1 MKADKLDK
9 LGQLKKFDLKGSV
22 GKLKERWKN
31 KPERTRKMIV
41 AIGGGVLC
49 TAMLMAV
56 VMGNSSGKY
65 KVLFPGMTETESVE
79 VYAVLQDMGVNSQI
93 DAGGQLLVPTEQ
105 WEQLVFELNGQGYPQ
120 TAPSYDTFTSLS
132 GFTSTEFEKKA
143 GLIFQAQDRMQETL
157 VRQTGIKAATV
168 TFSVPESSNYIW
180 DESNQRKSTGN
191 VTVQMMPGY
200 ELTPERVSAIKHLA
214 STSIPKLE
222 PENVVVIDA
231 NTGVEMPGVNET
243 GSEGYYSVRR
253 LEYERAISKQ
263 IEDNVKRLLAGK
275 YGPDGVTA
283 VASVSLNYDKMVS
296 ESKQFQSQDGT
307 NSGVISH
314 FDEKYSLNGSV
325 AAENIVGEENNTDA
339 PPIYPTIDGAAD
351 ASATDYE
358 KNIDYEVGYIMT
370 QIEKGEPILD
380 KATVAVVVNDP
391 AFDTQVE
398 ETLVKLISKAVNI
411 SSDNISVSNLQYATQ
426 DVSSPMGS
434 FGLSQQ
440 QLMLLG
446 IGAVVLILLILLV
459 IFLSAR
465 SRKRKKQAMELA
477 AAAEAQA
484 AAEAEKQ
491 KELDAQREIEE
502 HKKMLRDEAEA
513 NVNAKENAITNEIRD
528 FAQKNPE
535 ITAALLRSL
544 MREEK

>member
-1 MKADKLDK
+1 MQAD
-9 LGQLKKFDLKGSV
+9 SCC
-22 GKLKERWKN
+22 
-31 KPERTRKMIV
+31 
-41 AIGGGVLC
+41 A
-49 TAMLMAV
+49 
-56 VMGNSSGKY
+56 
-65 KVLFPGMTETESVE
+65 
-79 VYAVLQDMGVNSQI
+79 
-93 DAGGQLLVPTEQ
+93 PTEQ

-296 ESKQFQSQDGT
+296 ESKQFQSQDG
-307 NSGVISH
+307 
-314 FDEKYSLNGSV
+314 
-325 AAENIVGEENNTDA
+325 
-339 PPIYPTIDGAAD
+339 P
-351 ASATDYE
+351 
-358 KNIDYEVGYIMT
+358 
-370 QIEKGEPILD
+370 
-380 KATVAVVVNDP
+380 
-391 AFDTQVE
+391 
-398 ETLVKLISKAVNI
+398 
-411 SSDNISVSNLQYATQ
+411 
-426 DVSSPMGS
+426 
-434 FGLSQQ
+434 
-440 QLMLLG
+440 
-446 IGAVVLILLILLV
+446 
-459 IFLSAR
+459 
-465 SRKRKKQAMELA
+465 
-477 AAAEAQA
+477 
-484 AAEAEKQ
+484 
-491 KELDAQREIEE
+491 
-502 HKKMLRDEAEA
+502 
-513 NVNAKENAITNEIRD
+513 
-528 FAQKNPE
+528 
-535 ITAALLRSL
+535 TAASSAIL
-544 MREEK
+544 MRNTH

>member
-1 MKADKLDK
+1 MKADKLGK

-296 ESKQFQSQDGT
+296 ESKQFQSQDGR
-307 NSGVISH
+307 
-314 FDEKYSLNGSV
+314 
-325 AAENIVGEENNTDA
+325 
-339 PPIYPTIDGAAD
+339 P
-351 ASATDYE
+351 
-358 KNIDYEVGYIMT
+358 
-370 QIEKGEPILD
+370 
-380 KATVAVVVNDP
+380 
-391 AFDTQVE
+391 
-398 ETLVKLISKAVNI
+398 
-411 SSDNISVSNLQYATQ
+411 
-426 DVSSPMGS
+426 
-434 FGLSQQ
+434 
-440 QLMLLG
+440 
-446 IGAVVLILLILLV
+446 
-459 IFLSAR
+459 
-465 SRKRKKQAMELA
+465 
-477 AAAEAQA
+477 
-484 AAEAEKQ
+484 
-491 KELDAQREIEE
+491 
-502 HKKMLRDEAEA
+502 
-513 NVNAKENAITNEIRD
+513 
-528 FAQKNPE
+528 
-535 ITAALLRSL
+535 TAASSAIL
-544 MREEK
+544 MRNTH